1 MESTSV
7 RVVSEGV
14 TATFQVV
21 FRDKP
26 SANFPT
32 LIMSP
37 SRGALGA
44 RESTHIREVL
54 P

>member
-32 LIMSP
+32 LIMP
-37 SRGALGA
+37 LSRSDMAA